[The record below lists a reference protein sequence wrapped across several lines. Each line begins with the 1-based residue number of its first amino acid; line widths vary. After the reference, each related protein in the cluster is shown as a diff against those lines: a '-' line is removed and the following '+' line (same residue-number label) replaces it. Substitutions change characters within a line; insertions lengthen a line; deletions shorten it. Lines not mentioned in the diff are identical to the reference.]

1 MKEGVKVRVI
11 ACYSGH
17 EFAIGQIVER
27 RVSEYDEGDNFGF
40 VDEDGFVW
48 YMKPDEYEIVDKSY
62 VVYLLEGA
70 LEASVSQGFSRAFNM
85 ALRDTVALAAQ
96 EASTESV

>member
-1 MKEGVKVRVI
+1 MREGVKVRVV

-40 VDEDGFVW
+40 VDEEGFVW
-48 YMKPDEYEIVDKSY
+48 YMKPEEYEIVDKSY
-62 VVYLLEGA
+62 VVYLLEDA
-70 LEASVSQGFSRAFNM
+70 LEASVSQGFSRAFNR
-85 ALRDTVALAAQ
+85 ALRGVVSLAVQ
-96 EASTESV
+96 EINTGR